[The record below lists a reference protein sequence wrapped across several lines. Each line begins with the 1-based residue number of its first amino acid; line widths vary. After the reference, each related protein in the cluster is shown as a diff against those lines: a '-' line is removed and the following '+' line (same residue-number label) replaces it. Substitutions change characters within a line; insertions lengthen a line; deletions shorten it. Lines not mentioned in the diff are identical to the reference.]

1 MKHYW
6 LKITIGPIL
15 FAIILTLGDLTPQI
29 KMVAS
34 IAWMLSWWITGVLPL
49 GVTALLPIVLFPLL
63 GILSLKE
70 TTVNYANPV
79 IYLFFGGFILG
90 LAIEKWNLHK
100 RIALN
105 IINLSGEKPRLIIL
119 GSMLA
124 TGLLSMWISNTATTV
139 MMLPIGMSVVA
150 LLGDKIKA
158 PGAGKNF
165 GIALMLG
172 IAYSANIGGISTL
185 IGTPPNLV
193 LASITNESGLKN
205 LDFST
210 WLVFAFPL
218 VVVLFFVTY
227 WICTRLIFPIKIN
240 KLEGIKPLIKGELT
254 ELGNFTSGE
263 KKVMYIM
270 LGTALLWIFRAQLN
284 KLPLLESLS
293 DTGIAIIASIT
304 LFIVPSK
311 KGKTPL
317 LSWND
322 TERLPWGILLL
333 FGGGISLAK
342 GMEKTQIVELLGNWI
357 SEASFTNALI
367 LTLVVCALAL
377 FLTEVMSNVALVS
390 VFVPVAFLIAR
401 NFGLNELQLGIPLT
415 IAASCAFM
423 FPISTPPNA
432 IVFSSGYL
440 KMKDMARAGIALNLI
455 SIVLITLYCYW
466 VVPYFFGT

>member
-1 MKHYW
+1 MKQYW
-6 LKITIGPIL
+6 LKIAIGPIL
-15 FAIILTLGDLTPQI
+15 FAIILILGDLTPQI

-34 IAWMLSWWITGVLPL
+34 IVWMLSWWITGVLPL

-205 LDFST
+205 LDFLPPIMS
-210 WLVFAFPL
+210 PH
-218 VVVLFFVTY
+218 
-227 WICTRLIFPIKIN
+227 IPCSLIPS
-240 KLEGIKPLIKGELT
+240 
-254 ELGNFTSGE
+254 NF
-263 KKVMYIM
+263 K
-270 LGTALLWIFRAQLN
+270 
-284 KLPLLESLS
+284 
-293 DTGIAIIASIT
+293 
-304 LFIVPSK
+304 
-311 KGKTPL
+311 
-317 LSWND
+317 
-322 TERLPWGILLL
+322 
-333 FGGGISLAK
+333 
-342 GMEKTQIVELLGNWI
+342 
-357 SEASFTNALI
+357 
-367 LTLVVCALAL
+367 
-377 FLTEVMSNVALVS
+377 
-390 VFVPVAFLIAR
+390 
-401 NFGLNELQLGIPLT
+401 
-415 IAASCAFM
+415 
-423 FPISTPPNA
+423 
-432 IVFSSGYL
+432 
-440 KMKDMARAGIALNLI
+440 
-455 SIVLITLYCYW
+455 
-466 VVPYFFGT
+466 